1 MEVGA
6 FTDYIDLAQVV
17 LYLFWAF
24 FFGLVLWIR
33 REDKREGYPL
43 ESERSYTVRVQGF
56 PPMPPPKAF
65 KVHDGRT
72 IMAPREEPFEEVAN
86 ARPAEAWPGAPLEP
100 VGDPMLAGVG
110 SGAYTVRPAM
120 PETTLEGEPKVQPMR
135 VMKDYTMD
143 PRDPNPI
150 GMQVVGLDG
159 EVGGTVVDAWVDV
172 IEPQL
177 RYLEIDLGEAAGGRH
192 VMLPM
197 TLARVSKDKGQVEVN
212 TITGAQFRDVPTLSN
227 PDIITMQE
235 EDRVVAYYGAGVLY
249 ATEKR
254 AGPLV

>member
-56 PPMPPPKAF
+56 PQMPPPKEF
-65 KVHDGRT
+65 KLHDGRT

-86 ARPAEAWPGAPLEP
+86 ARPAEDWPGAPLDP

-120 PETTLEGEPKVQPMR
+120 PETTLDGQPKIQPMR
-135 VMKDYTMD
+135 VMTEFTMD
-143 PRDPNPI
+143 SRDPNPI
-150 GMQVVGLDG
+150 GMPVVGLDG
-159 EVGGTVVDAWVDV
+159 ETGGTVVDAWVDV
-172 IEPQL
+172 IEPQV
-177 RYLEIDLGEAAGGRH
+177 RYLEIDLGEAEGGRH

-197 TLARVSKDKGQVEVN
+197 TLARVSPDKRQVDVN
-212 TITGAQFRDVPTLSN
+212 TITGAQFRNVPTLSS
-227 PDIITMQE
+227 PDTITMQE
-235 EDRVVAYYGAGVLY
+235 EDRVVAYYGGGVLF
-249 ATEKR
+249 ATENR